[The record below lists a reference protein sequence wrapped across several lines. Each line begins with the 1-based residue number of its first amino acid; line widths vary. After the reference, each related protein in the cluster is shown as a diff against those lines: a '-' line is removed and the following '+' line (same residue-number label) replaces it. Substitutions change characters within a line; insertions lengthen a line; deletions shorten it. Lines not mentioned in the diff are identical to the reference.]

1 MLEQIRNAIEDFVAG
16 TQHVDLGN
24 ILEELESLGVE
35 DQFAVFAL
43 FTAQLELSW
52 AEMRGDPE
60 RVAAAEERLAE
71 AEALWRSEDKQAAAE
86 QALGLVLK
94 GAGWAENLKKIRC
107 VKNRLHRALCKLLS
121 DSYDCE
127 FAKEQRERP
136 LQRERPPQLRGV
148 VS

>member
-1 MLEQIRNAIEDFVAG
+1 MLEQIRNAIGVFLTGEHTA
-16 TQHVDLGN
+16 LGN
-24 ILEELESLGVE
+24 ILEDLEYLSVE

-43 FTAQLELSW
+43 FTAQLELSR
-52 AEMRGDPE
+52 AEMGGDPG

-94 GAGWAENLKKIRC
+94 GTGWAGNLKKIRR
-107 VKNRLHRALCKLLS
+107 VKERLHRALRELLI

-127 FAKEQRERP
+127 FAKEQRARP
-136 LQRERPPQLRGV
+136 LQLRGGT